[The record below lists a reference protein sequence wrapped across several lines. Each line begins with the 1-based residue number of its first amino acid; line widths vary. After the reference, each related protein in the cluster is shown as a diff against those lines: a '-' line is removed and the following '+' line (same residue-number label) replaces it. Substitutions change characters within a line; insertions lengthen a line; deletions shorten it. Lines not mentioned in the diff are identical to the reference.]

1 MRLASDC
8 MTSGPL
14 QQGLLLYDNVD
25 AEDGGEIGMERDGFM
40 HVFSVQ
46 FRFFPSFF
54 VFRSFVFSCIESGPL
69 HLGGLWGA
77 NLKTGIVDVLP
88 VADVKAKRIIHLNC
102 DAWEP
107 RQTYGHL
114 ILIK

>member
-1 MRLASDC
+1 MCSTLSFD
-8 MTSGPL
+8 SF
-14 QQGLLLYDNVD
+14 LL
-25 AEDGGEIGMERDGFM
+25 
-40 HVFSVQ
+40 
-46 FRFFPSFF
+46 FRF
-54 VFRSFVFSCIESGPL
+54 FVFSCIEADRTFGRIVG
-69 HLGGLWGA
+69 GGLWGA